1 VAGKLFPLL
10 LLAVPCWPSTISVP
24 FSSTDVSSFFVSPTN
39 ESDGFWEIP
48 LQPWEG
54 PDDVLSF
61 TVSFSG
67 FSGAL
72 DPEWPPACAAAPYF
86 PHGTGNGG
94 APQVV
99 EACSSAGSWAS
110 SVDVWGLTATFTPPQ
125 PLMDGDEFAVYVAL
139 SPNCGYSCAGV
150 FDTISMSG
158 TLLVDPADPVSV
170 PEPGSA
176 EMVGL
181 AIGVATYLLKT
192 RPAK

>member
-1 VAGKLFPLL
+1 LAGKLFPILV
-10 LLAVPCWPSTISVP
+10 LA
-24 FSSTDVSSFFVSPTN
+24 DARSFFVSPTN

-54 PDDVLSF
+54 PNDVLGF
-61 TVSFSG
+61 TISFSG
-67 FSGAL
+67 FSGGL
-72 DPEWPPACAAAPYF
+72 DPQWPPACTAAPYL
-86 PHGTGNGG
+86 PHGPGDGG
-94 APQVV
+94 APEVV
-99 EACSSAGSWAS
+99 EACSSAGSS
-110 SVDVWGLTATFTPPQ
+110 TFTAPL

-139 SPNCGYSCAGV
+139 SPNCAYSCAGV

-176 EMVGL
+176 EIVGL
-181 AIGVATYLLKT
+181 AIGVSAYFLKT